1 MFDTRMK
8 NKRWMLPLMCVIAAV
23 ILVFVALPY
32 WFGLRAEA
40 SMKQHQQLVQKNPL
54 LDVVSYEYER
64 GWFSSKEVTVLRL
77 KPNLL
82 NKLGDNV
89 PDNIKVIVNEP
100 FTITNH
106 IQHGPFADG
115 LSPVK
120 AVSVSEVKFS
130 SQAQQSL
137 ERFFQKQTPLSVTNR
152 LNLFGGGVMNAS
164 IPAFQ
169 YEELSG
175 IAIDWKG
182 LNIEL
187 DYQDNYDAYEVLS
200 QSGGI
205 HIKLADKGQ
214 LVLEDIGY
222 TAKSRLNPSGLNVGE
237 NELKVAKASMAWSE
251 GVDYNIK
258 LNSLINM
265 VSDLQIG
272 AFINPNGTIAPNNV
286 AVQQFALKRSTDEQD
301 GFADAKAEIQFN
313 QFQYGQD
320 VYGPLLVK
328 ASAEHLQAAALVKL
342 NDEFFRLSNESLNE
356 AQYRDA
362 LLKLAQ
368 NEALPIFTN
377 NPVFKVSQFDLK
389 MPDGQLK
396 FSAEFGFKDLQAAD
410 MNSFNALMGK
420 TEGKIHVNAPQILLE
435 NLAVAQADSIFSV
448 DPDVENP
455 PSMDEV
461 RDTARFLVRST
472 LNGMADAGY
481 LTQENGVIDSE
492 IAVTKNQLLFNGKRF
507 QVAPEQSI
515 DELMDEAP
523 VAASTPAVAAS
534 ATGQ

>member
-1 MFDTRMK
+1 M
-8 NKRWMLPLMCVIAAV
+8 
-23 ILVFVALPY
+23 
-32 WFGLRAEA
+32 
-40 SMKQHQQLVQKNPL
+40 
-54 LDVVSYEYER
+54 
-64 GWFSSKEVTVLRL
+64 
-77 KPNLL
+77 
-82 NKLGDNV
+82 
-89 PDNIKVIVNEP
+89 
-100 FTITNH
+100 
-106 IQHGPFADG
+106 
-115 LSPVK
+115 
-120 AVSVSEVKFS
+120 
-130 SQAQQSL
+130 
-137 ERFFQKQTPLSVTNR
+137 
-152 LNLFGGGVMNAS
+152 
-164 IPAFQ
+164 
-169 YEELSG
+169 
-175 IAIDWKG
+175 
-182 LNIEL
+182 
-187 DYQDNYDAYEVLS
+187 
-200 QSGGI
+200 
-205 HIKLADKGQ
+205 
-214 LVLEDIGY
+214 
-222 TAKSRLNPSGLNVGE
+222 
-237 NELKVAKASMAWSE
+237 
-251 GVDYNIK
+251 
-258 LNSLINM
+258 
-265 VSDLQIG
+265 QIG